1 MRKLTAEE
9 FFDMVSVWYD
19 ETDNTLTLQYE
30 GNMAWMV
37 DGSMVQSS
45 KSTILFYSNH
55 EHNKKIFMN
64 TGTYDELLSMNDN
77 VENSYRLYKNEMER
91 LNKRLADMENVTIDV
106 CNH

>member
-37 DGSMVQSS
+37 DGSMAQSS
-45 KSTILFYSNH
+45 NGTIMFYSNH

-64 TGTYDELLSMNDN
+64 TGTYDKLLSMDEN
-77 VENSYRLYKNEMER
+77 VENAYHRYAQEMKK
-91 LNKRLADMENVTIDV
+91 LNSRMLQCENTVI
-106 CNH
+106 NIEM